1 MRRPT
6 LVLLPLLL
14 AALLLGACGDD
25 DGGDDAAA
33 TTTTAAAE
41 EEADTSVDDDTD
53 STEAEGDDAEG
64 GDLQPGGDTEDG
76 GEGSGDLEAFCTA
89 YDELNGL
96 TETLPNDT
104 LEQLQD
110 AAGQFVSV
118 GEEVVATAPEDVVD
132 DAEATLQGFEDLEA
146 AIADAST
153 LEEARDAAGVVTDDE
168 EVGAAADRLQSYV
181 DESC

>member
-25 DGGDDAAA
+25 DGGDDTAA
-33 TTTTAAAE
+33 TTTTAAE
-41 EEADTSVDDDTD
+41 DETDTSADDATD
-53 STEAEGDDAEG
+53 SSEAEDDGDGSG
-64 GDLQPGGDTEDG
+64 GGPLQPGDSEGG

-89 YDELNGL
+89 YDDLDGL

-110 AAGQFVSV
+110 AAGQFVAV
-118 GEEVVATAPEDVVD
+118 GEEVVANAPDEVVE

-168 EVGAAADRLQSYV
+168 EIGAAADRLQSYV